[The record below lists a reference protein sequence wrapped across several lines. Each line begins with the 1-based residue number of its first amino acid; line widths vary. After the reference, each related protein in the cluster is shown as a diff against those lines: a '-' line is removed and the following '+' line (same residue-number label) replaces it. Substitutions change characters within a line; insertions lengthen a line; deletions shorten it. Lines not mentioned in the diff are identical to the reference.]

1 MPDMTLRIVV
11 LTSFLG
17 GYQVVADWA
26 ARHGHEIVLVVSP
39 PVEAGQRYD
48 GNPLVLSL
56 PSTANI
62 LITGKLRTV
71 AASVIATAEPDL
83 VISAAFPRLI
93 PAEILDIPKY
103 GAINCHPSALP
114 IGRGPNPA
122 RLIYEGDDQVAVT
135 VHRTAAEFDTG
146 AILAQRTR
154 PLPDDLNGPIVFKA
168 WQVMLG
174 ECLDFAVPRAV
185 AGEPGLWQN
194 PDEATEAPFFTPEEL
209 LIDLTEPAQVVRRK
223 VAALNVVSP
232 QAQAEIPGVGLREVL
247 ATYAVPA
254 SGGSTK
260 AQVIAGCPDDWDE
273 RCAHKAGTVL
283 ERHADGWTVQTAD
296 RPLRLICRENS

>member
-1 MPDMTLRIVV
+1 MTLRIVV

-26 ARHGHEIVLVVSP
+26 ARHGHEIALVVSP
-39 PVEAGQRYD
+39 PVEAGKRYD
-48 GNPLVLSL
+48 GNPLVLAL
-56 PSTANI
+56 PASANI

-71 AASVIATAEPDL
+71 AASVIATVAPDL

-154 PLPDDLNGPIVFKA
+154 PLPDDLNGPALFKA
-168 WQVMLG
+168 WQEMLG

-194 PDEATEAPFFTPEEL
+194 PKEATEAPFFTSAEML
-209 LIDLTEPAQVVRRK
+209 VDLTEPAYVVRRK
-223 VAALNVVSP
+223 VAALNVVAP
-232 QAQAEIPGVGLREVL
+232 QARAEIPGVGLVEVVATYGVPVSGGKTRAQVL
-247 ATYAVPA
+247 AGWP
-254 SGGSTK
+254 
-260 AQVIAGCPDDWDE
+260 DE
-273 RCAHKAGTVL
+273 RCTHKAGTVL
-283 ERHADGWTVQTAD
+283 ERHADGWTVQTVD
-296 RPLRLICRENS
+296 RPLRLICRAKS